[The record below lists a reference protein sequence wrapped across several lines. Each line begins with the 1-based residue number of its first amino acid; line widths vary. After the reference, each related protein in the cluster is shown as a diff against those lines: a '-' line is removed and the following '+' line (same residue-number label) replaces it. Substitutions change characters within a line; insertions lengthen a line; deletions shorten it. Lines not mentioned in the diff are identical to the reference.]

1 MIRNNITPSLNKNPE
16 LFCLTPVFLVLLFI
30 GRVLPV
36 TVMMILM
43 MVVVV
48 KIKTLCRVKTLCE
61 NRKRADR

>member
-1 MIRNNITPSLNKNPE
+1 MIRNNITSSLNKNPE

-43 MVVVV
+43 MVVV

>member
-1 MIRNNITPSLNKNPE
+1 MIRNNITSSLNKNPE

-43 MVVVV
+43 MVVV

-61 NRKRADR
+61 NRKRADP

>member
-1 MIRNNITPSLNKNPE
+1 MIRNNITSSLNKNPE

-43 MVVVV
+43 MMVV
-48 KIKTLCRVKTLCE
+48 KIKTLCHVKTEKEQTVNSAL
-61 NRKRADR
+61 